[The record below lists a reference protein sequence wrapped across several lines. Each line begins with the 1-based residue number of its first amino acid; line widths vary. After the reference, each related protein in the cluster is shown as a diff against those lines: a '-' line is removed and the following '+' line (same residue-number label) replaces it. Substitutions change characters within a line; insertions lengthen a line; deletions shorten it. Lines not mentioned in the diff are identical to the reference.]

1 MFASIISTFK
11 KWEMVPIFAPPAGS
25 DSGLRP
31 PQGQSRSKNRHHL
44 SLNNIH
50 KLAKQITPLRP
61 YLNTISFL
69 YSPYRLTP
77 VFYWN
82 RLRAPSLGGED
93 RIYYFRATYI
103 HLFWNR
109 TGLFYFPEHP
119 TYVPAKGGGR
129 NQTRPVFPIPIWNLF
144 ILTIYDQKRWGYHF
158 FTTLALRS
166 PQGGDS
172 PGRCPSTHM
181 KFVYFS

>member
-1 MFASIISTFK
+1 MRDGAYF
-11 KWEMVPIFAPPAGS
+11 FAPPAGS

-31 PQGQSRSKNRHHL
+31 PQGQSRCKNIRQP

-50 KLAKQITPLRP
+50 KLAKQITPFTS
-61 YLNTISFL
+61 YQDTISFL
-69 YSPYRLTP
+69 SEPHRSTP

-109 TGLFYFPEHP
+109 TGLFYFPKHP
-119 TYVPAKGGGR
+119 TYVPAEPKVR
-129 NQTRPVFPIPIWNLF
+129 VRPGQWNTNRGKIHFAPFPLF
-144 ILTIYDQKRWGYHF
+144 PYGIYLF
-158 FTTLALRS
+158 
-166 PQGGDS
+166 
-172 PGRCPSTHM
+172 
-181 KFVYFS
+181 